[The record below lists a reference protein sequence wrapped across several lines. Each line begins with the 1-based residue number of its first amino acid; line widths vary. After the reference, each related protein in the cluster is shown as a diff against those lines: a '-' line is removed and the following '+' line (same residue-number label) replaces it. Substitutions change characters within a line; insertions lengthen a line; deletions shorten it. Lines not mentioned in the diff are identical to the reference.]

1 MRTLKKPI
9 LLALALALTAPAL
22 YAQSYSIS
30 WFKVAGGGGASTGGL
45 YTVNGTI
52 GQPDASGPLTGGGYS
67 VTGGFWSLVS
77 VVQSAGTPN
86 LTITTAGTA
95 VIISWA
101 ATGTYTLQQN
111 TSLTNPA
118 GWVKSTN
125 SVTTSGGLNS
135 ISFTPSPMGNL
146 FFRLA
151 NP

>member
-1 MRTLKKPI
+1 MLTLKNT
-9 LLALALALTAPAL
+9 LLLTSALALTAPAL
-22 YAQSYSIS
+22 HAQSYSIN
-30 WFKVAGGGGASTGGL
+30 WFKVAAGGGTSTGGL

-52 GQPDASGPLTGGGYS
+52 GQPDASGPLTGGAYS

-86 LTITTAGTA
+86 LTITRSGTE

-101 ATGTYTLQQN
+101 AIGSYTIQQN

-118 GWVKSTN
+118 GWVNSTN

-135 ISFTPSPMGNL
+135 ISFTPSPTGNF